1 VSRAGDVVVEQR
13 PSPVTV
19 VVLVVVVLVA
29 LGAHLALRGTL
40 NINWDEWNYLAKVH
54 TLVRGGPLP
63 RLQTFHAHLFA
74 PLLIEDATLPD
85 REVLEVL
92 RLRLASWGMLA
103 TSAMALVWLGWRLLG
118 SLTAGL
124 AAALSALGVSFVLA
138 HGTAARYDPLIVGAF
153 FVAAVGVVEAT
164 RARSTLRAL
173 LWAVGAALVLAVG
186 VTVSIKAALYAP
198 TVVVLWAAGAWGAV
212 DTAARRRS
220 LVAAIV
226 FALVA
231 LLAWRGLLTWHG
243 ASLTVPPSLGGS
255 PSPSVGLEAQLAS
268 IGDTMLQAS
277 DGSGPERRFLSLTL
291 RYDVAFWGLC
301 LAGLVLGLAV
311 VVGRGP
317 AALRARV
324 MRARTLQALSFALP
338 LLALLG
344 YRNTYPYFF
353 VTILPPAALLAG
365 VVVVVIETAWS
376 SSPRGRAAAV
386 LGLMIPGAFTAAR
399 FVALNGHDQLGAQ
412 RTVLQ
417 AVHEV
422 FPTPVPYVDRCG
434 MVASHPRVGPFIS
447 TMTMGAYHRS
457 GAPIWPALLDTARP
471 QFLLANVRSLELQR
485 PWDKRSPYRWHP
497 DDHRILQESFIP
509 HWGPLWVAGRTV
521 DVGSDEV
528 AFALHIGGAYRL
540 EASGPVILDDVE
552 RAPGAVVELAAGL
565 HRARAAATTTLTLRT
580 ASAATVPT
588 VTPPG
593 PLFTSFRPR
602 GMPRLPPARRPGAAV
617 EDDATDGAP

>member
-1 VSRAGDVVVEQR
+1 M
-13 PSPVTV
+13 TV
-19 VVLVVVVLVA
+19 VVLVVAVLVG

-54 TLVRGGPLP
+54 TLVRGDPLP
-63 RLQTFHAHLFA
+63 RLQTFHAHLFV
-74 PLLIEDATLPD
+74 PLLIDDATLPE
-85 REVLEVL
+85 RELLEVL

-103 TSAMALVWLGWRLLG
+103 TSALALVWLGRRLLG

-124 AAALSALGVSFVLA
+124 AAALTALCVSFVLA
-138 HGTAARYDPLIVGAF
+138 HGTAARYDPLVVAAF
-153 FVAAVGVVEAT
+153 LVAAVGVVEAT
-164 RARSTLRAL
+164 RARSTSRAL
-173 LWAVGAALVLAVG
+173 LWAVGSALVLAVA

-198 TVVVLWAAGAWGAV
+198 TVVVLWGAGAWGAV

-220 LVAAIV
+220 VVAAFV

-231 LLAWRGLLTWHG
+231 LLAWRGLLAWHG
-243 ASLTVPPSLGGS
+243 AGLTAPPSIVTS
-255 PSPSVGLEAQLAS
+255 TSTTVGLEAQLAS
-268 IGDTMLQAS
+268 IGDTMLKAG
-277 DGSGPERRFLSLTL
+277 DGSGPERRYLSLTL
-291 RYDVAFWGLC
+291 RYDVGFWGLC

-317 AALRARV
+317 GALRARLT
-324 MRARTLQALSFALP
+324 RARTLQALACALP

-353 VTILPPAALLAG
+353 VTIVPPAALLAG
-365 VVVVVIETAWS
+365 VVVVVIEAAWS
-376 SSPRGRAAAV
+376 SSPRARTVVV

-399 FVALNGHDQLGAQ
+399 FVAMNGHDQLEAQ
-412 RTVLQ
+412 RTVLR

-447 TMTMGAYHRS
+447 TMTMGAYHQN

-471 QFLLANVRSLELQR
+471 QFLVANVRSLELQR
-485 PWDKRSPYRWHP
+485 PWDKRSPYRWLP
-497 DDHRILQESFIP
+497 DDHRLLQESFIP

-521 DVGSDEV
+521 DVGRDDV
-528 AFALHIGGAYRL
+528 AFALHIGGAYRV

-552 RAPGAVVELAAGL
+552 RAPGAVVELPAGT
-565 HRARAAATTTLTLRT
+565 HRARLAATTTAVTTTTLTLRT
-580 ASAATVPT
+580 ATAGPVPT
-588 VTPPG
+588 TKPPAR
-593 PLFTSFRPR
+593 LFTSFRPR
-602 GMPRLPPARRPGAAV
+602 GMPRLPPARRPDS
-617 EDDATDGAP
+617 DDDTGDTEP